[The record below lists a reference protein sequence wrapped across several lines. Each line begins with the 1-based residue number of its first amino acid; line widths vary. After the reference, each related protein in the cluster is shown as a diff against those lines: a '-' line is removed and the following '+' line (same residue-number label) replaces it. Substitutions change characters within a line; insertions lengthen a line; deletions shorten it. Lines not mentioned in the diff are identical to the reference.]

1 MKCVFL
7 AVATVLL
14 PAAIFA
20 QIRSATISGKVSDPT
35 NAAVPNAAVTVIAK
49 DTNVETPTVTNRV
62 GEFTVPYLA
71 AGEYSIRVASPG
83 FVTAQVSHVIVGTAD
98 TVTADI
104 KLELGQ
110 VAQAV
115 EVEGLATTLQTES
128 ATKQSSVDQR
138 VIEAIPNINQNPF
151 QYAAMQPGVTSRA
164 ALNDSQTPASFGVG
178 VAARRAFS
186 AISIGGGLPFNN
198 DIQLDGVSIQGAGWN
213 EATVLP
219 NPDSIQEVRTMVN
232 NYSAEYGRGQGVISV
247 VGKSGTNSFHGS
259 VFDRLRNEA
268 LNANSFAN
276 NSRGLSRNPL
286 KVNSYGATAGGPVRK
301 NVAFFF
307 VSYQGLKT
315 KQGVNDFATVPDAAE
330 RIGDFS
336 HTVVNVNGQPRPVQ
350 IFDPYS
356 AKLTGTNV
364 YTRTAVPNAIIPLSQ
379 RDPFALKAMSYYPLP
394 NRTPDDAYEANN
406 FLLRGAQDISR
417 NSVNSRVD
425 FHQGRNS
432 YYATMGVSQGTI
444 TQPPGFGPDSY
455 PFSSVG
461 ALSTSDKNP
470 YVAIGD
476 TIVLSNSLVLDI
488 RYGIA
493 RLNTEIL
500 SGHLDRPFDYSQF
513 GISPELQAINP
524 YPQGPPNITVGGR
537 YTALS
542 TGSPGNLNQDQ
553 HQTNHHIVGN
563 VTKTAGH
570 WTFKAGAEY
579 RAYLS
584 NLFSI
589 KGTVSLGNTLPT
601 VGDATMP
608 ATLVT
613 ARSDLGR

>member
-1 MKCVFL
+1 
-7 AVATVLL
+7 VLL

-259 VFDRLRNEA
+259 VFDRPRNEA

-276 NSRGLSRNPL
+276 
-286 KVNSYGATAGGPVRK
+286 
-301 NVAFFF
+301 
-307 VSYQGLKT
+307 
-315 KQGVNDFATVPDAAE
+315 
-330 RIGDFS
+330 
-336 HTVVNVNGQPRPVQ
+336 H
-350 IFDPYS
+350 
-356 AKLTGTNV
+356 
-364 YTRTAVPNAIIPLSQ
+364 
-379 RDPFALKAMSYYPLP
+379 
-394 NRTPDDAYEANN
+394 
-406 FLLRGAQDISR
+406 
-417 NSVNSRVD
+417 
-425 FHQGRNS
+425 
-432 YYATMGVSQGTI
+432 
-444 TQPPGFGPDSY
+444 
-455 PFSSVG
+455 
-461 ALSTSDKNP
+461 
-470 YVAIGD
+470 
-476 TIVLSNSLVLDI
+476 
-488 RYGIA
+488 
-493 RLNTEIL
+493 
-500 SGHLDRPFDYSQF
+500 
-513 GISPELQAINP
+513 
-524 YPQGPPNITVGGR
+524 
-537 YTALS
+537 
-542 TGSPGNLNQDQ
+542 
-553 HQTNHHIVGN
+553 
-563 VTKTAGH
+563 
-570 WTFKAGAEY
+570 
-579 RAYLS
+579 
-584 NLFSI
+584 
-589 KGTVSLGNTLPT
+589 
-601 VGDATMP
+601 
-608 ATLVT
+608 
-613 ARSDLGR
+613 